1 MSLSPEFL
9 DELRARVP
17 VSEIVGRKV
26 QLKRRGREH
35 IGLCPF
41 HQDSKPSLNVVDD
54 KGFYH
59 CFACQAHGDVITF
72 VMETEGLSFP
82 EAVESLCERAG
93 LEMPRQDPES
103 REKEERRRTLHDAAE
118 AACRFYE
125 DCLRAPEGREARA
138 YLDRRGLSEETI
150 RRFRLGYAPGRRGAL
165 RAHLEAAGVSL
176 DQMVEAGLVKR
187 SEDGRETYDY
197 LRDRVIF
204 PITDRRGRPIAFGGR
219 VLGDAQP
226 KYLNSPD
233 GPLFHKGR
241 VLYGLAQAREAAAKA
256 GEVIA
261 AEGYMDVIA
270 LAQAGFPQAVAPLGT
285 AMTEDQITEL
295 WKLADEPLL
304 CFDGDTA
311 GRNAAAR
318 AADRALPILSPG
330 KSLRFV
336 TLPGGK
342 DPDDLIRDGGPKAMR
357 AALEAGQ
364 PLVDFLWE
372 VEETA
377 SALNTPERV
386 ADFHR
391 RIRDRVRRIAARD
404 VQETYTD
411 DIERRIRER
420 RRRARYGDQNGP
432 AGGGSWAPRGSDWRP
447 KDGGS
452 LRPGLA
458 AVRPDVGGRARA
470 ALERNMAQ
478 RLCQS
483 LLATVLTHPWLLDEA
498 GESLGLL
505 TFEDDGL
512 DALRQAV
519 LDAAWSD
526 SALDA
531 AALKAHLFQSGY
543 TDSYQELLGA
553 ETLGHASF
561 ARPTATKKQVR
572 AGFMELMTRI
582 GRPQLEAQLREA
594 ERALEGALSDDGWT
608 RVMTLRDALAAL
620 TAGEAIGDG

>member
-17 VSEIVGRKV
+17 ISEVVGRKV

-41 HQDSKPSLNVVDD
+41 HQDTKPSLNVVDD

-59 CFACQAHGDVITF
+59 CFACQAHGDIITF

-93 LEMPRQDPES
+93 LEMPRPDPES
-103 REKEERRRTLHDAAE
+103 REKEERRRTLHDAVE

-125 DCLRAPEGREARA
+125 DCLRAPEGKEARA
-138 YLDRRGLSEETI
+138 YFDRRGLSEETI

-165 RAHLEAAGVSL
+165 RAHLEAAGVSV
-176 DQMVEAGLVKR
+176 DQMVEAGLIKR
-187 SEDGRETYDY
+187 SDDGRETYDY

-233 GPLFHKGR
+233 GPLFHKGQ
-241 VLYGLAQAREAAAKA
+241 VLYGLAQAREAATKA

-261 AEGYMDVIA
+261 AEGYMDVIT
-270 LAQAGFPQAVAPLGT
+270 LSQAGFPQAVAPLGT
-285 AMTEDQITEL
+285 ALTEDQITEL

-318 AADRALPILSPG
+318 AGDRALPILSPG

-342 DPDDLIRDGGPKAMR
+342 DPDDLIRNGGPKAMR
-357 AALEAGQ
+357 AALDGGQ

-386 ADFHR
+386 AEFHR
-391 RIRDRVRRIAARD
+391 RIRDRIRRIAARD
-404 VQETYTD
+404 VQETYSD

-432 AGGGSWAPRGSDWRP
+432 SRNASWSQRGGGWRP
-447 KDGGS
+447 REGG

-470 ALERNMAQ
+470 ALERTMAQ
-478 RLCQS
+478 RQCQI
-483 LLATVLTHPWLLDEA
+483 LLATVLVHPWLLDES
-498 GESLGLL
+498 GEALGLL
-505 TFEDDGL
+505 TFEDDRL

-519 LDAAWSD
+519 LDAAWAD

-531 AALKAHLFQSGY
+531 TALKAHLFRSGY

-572 AGFMELMTRI
+572 AGFMELMSRI

-594 ERALEGALSDDGWT
+594 ERAMEGALSDDGWT

-620 TAGEAIGDG
+620 TAGEAIGDA